1 MSNGT
6 PLLLI
11 TNQGLAVASV
21 AMPEGPYIHITSFQV
36 GSAYGYDPQRT
47 DPGLNGNLLYS
58 GVPTSYEYIGN
69 NTLNVICEIPVDAG
83 PFQFGEVALFLDG
96 GVMFA
101 KGVFDEP
108 QTKYSSLGTNVVS
121 SYTFNCLL
129 KLQQSVAVFQID
141 TVNAPPTVLDIY
153 QWSDVYPP
161 GVSANPDV
169 PLYVVRELSP
179 SGDSSLLQNSS
190 DSFWTLG
197 TTYFPVHNNASV
209 LNSSTTWVEFSPTL
223 FSSAALSSVNRQWV
237 LETPDGF
244 FRSVSGVVT
253 SGGNYRFNLNVSND
267 GTYNNIPLLNAPPV
281 GSNCRLY
288 SSTQI
293 GMGIYYDQI
302 IDPPPATPSPP
313 LATVGSPGLAYGGT
327 GLYMP
332 QPGVIEAVGMLQNP
346 STNSGRF
353 LSGADDLNNNALPS
367 GLYVAGPNGIGYPAN
382 MPIPFVCNIWIHNTG
397 DGVSGANGSDVTQ
410 IAFPWNDGGGDAHG
424 VGGYPPYWRQGFNY
438 GANWSDWQ
446 PFYVANKSG
455 AANSLVV
462 NGIGYVTF
470 IVLNGDSSQSKP
482 EGTLMGL
489 PGRPGTW
496 MSNTYNGPVAAAADY
511 WSVWTR
517 VA

>member
-1 MSNGT
+1 M
-6 PLLLI
+6 
-11 TNQGLAVASV
+11 ASV
-21 AMPEGPYIHITSFQV
+21 ATPEGPWIHITSFEV

-47 DPGLNGNLLYS
+47 DAGLNGNLLFT

-69 NTLNVICEIPVDAG
+69 NTLNIICEIPVDAG
-83 PFQFGEVALFLDG
+83 PFQFGEVALYLDG
-96 GVMFA
+96 GTMFA

-141 TVNAPPTVLDIY
+141 TINAPPTVLDIY

-179 SGDSSLLQNSS
+179 TGDSSLLQNSS

-197 TTYFPVHNNASV
+197 TTYFQVNNAAAV
-209 LNSSTTWVEFSPTL
+209 ANSSTTWVEFSAFL
-223 FSSAALSSVNRQWV
+223 FSAAALASVNRQWV

-253 SGGNYRFNLNVSND
+253 SGANYRFNLNVSND

-288 SSTQI
+288 SSTQT
-293 GMGIYYDQI
+293 GLSIYYSQI

-313 LATVGSPGLAYGGT
+313 LATVGTPGLAYGGS
-327 GLYMP
+327 GLMMP
-332 QPGVIEAVGMLQNP
+332 QPGVITAAGLLQGP
-346 STNSGRF
+346 PDGGTTAGTGRR
-353 LSGADDLNNNALPS
+353 LTSADDLNNTALNS
-367 GLYVAGPNGIGYPAN
+367 GLYVTSVGATGLPAN
-382 MPIPFVCNIWIHNTG
+382 WPAPGW
-397 DGVSGANGSDVTQ
+397 DGILQVVNYGTITQTYYPEGMGGASGT
-410 IAFPWNDGGGDAHG
+410 G
-424 VGGYPPYWRQGFNY
+424 VGGYPIYYRSYDNTQQAWSAWFPVSMPGKQGN
-438 GANWSDWQ
+438 
-446 PFYVANKSG
+446 
-455 AANSLVV
+455 AAITVNS
-462 NGIGYVTF
+462 IGYVAF

-496 MSNTYNGPVAAAADY
+496 LSNTYNGPVGAAADY
-511 WSVWTR
+511 WAVWTR